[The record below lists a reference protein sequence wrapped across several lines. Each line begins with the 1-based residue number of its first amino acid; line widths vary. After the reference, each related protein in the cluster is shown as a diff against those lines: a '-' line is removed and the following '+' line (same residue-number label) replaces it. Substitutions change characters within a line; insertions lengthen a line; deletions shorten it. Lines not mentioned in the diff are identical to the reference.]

1 VAGFFV
7 FNLTD
12 EAKSSPPLCLT
23 TWSPFAQQVIKHM
36 NVLVTGGAG
45 FIGSNLT
52 DFLLAQGHHV
62 KALDNLSTG
71 RRDNIEGFATHP
83 HFEFIEASVTDR
95 AVVEELM
102 AWCDHAYHLAA
113 PVGVKY
119 IMDNPVKTV
128 LDNIR
133 GADLMLETANTFK
146 KRILVASTSEI
157 YGKSLD
163 LLDHTGVHKLR
174 ETDYRVEGSTR
185 NHRWAYANTK
195 AMDEFLAFAY
205 HKEHGTEVVIS
216 RFFNTVGPRQLSN
229 YGMVIPN
236 FVKRALAGE
245 DVVVF
250 GDGEQ
255 RRSFMHV
262 KDAIRAITGLMFSG
276 KGVGEEFNVGNPI
289 EISMND
295 LAHKIVAKTGS
306 RSKVVHKTYEEVYGN
321 GYEDMNRRTAD
332 ISKLCDTLD
341 FEMEYDLDG
350 ILDDV
355 IDFHR
360 QRVGSK

>member
-1 VAGFFV
+1 M
-7 FNLTD
+7 
-12 EAKSSPPLCLT
+12 K
-23 TWSPFAQQVIKHM
+23 
-36 NVLVTGGAG
+36 VLVTGGAG

-52 DFLLAQGHHV
+52 DTLLKMGHEV
-62 KALDNLSTG
+62 KVLDNLSTG
-71 RRDNIEGFATHP
+71 RLENLEHLMAHPQLDFVQGTVTQRDTI
-83 HFEFIEASVTDR
+83 
-95 AVVEELM
+95 EELVS
-102 AWCDHAYHLAA
+102 WCDHAYHLAA

-133 GADLMLETANTFK
+133 GVDLMLEAANQYK

-163 LLDHTGVHKLR
+163 LLDQTGTHKLQ

-205 HKEHGTEVVIS
+205 YKEYGTEVVIA

-236 FVKRALAGE
+236 FVKRALANE
-245 DVVVF
+245 EVVVF
-250 GDGEQ
+250 GSGEQ

-262 KDAIRAITGLMFSG
+262 GDAVRAITGLMMTG

-289 EISMND
+289 EITMNE
-295 LAHKIVAKTGS
+295 LAEKVIARTGSQSKIV
-306 RSKVVHKTYEEVYGN
+306 HKSYEEVYGP
-321 GYEDMNRRTAD
+321 GYEDMDRRTAD
-332 ISKLCDTLD
+332 ITKLRTTLD
-341 FEMEYDLDG
+341 FELEYDLDS

-355 IDFHR
+355 IAFHR
-360 QRVGSK
+360 EQVEA